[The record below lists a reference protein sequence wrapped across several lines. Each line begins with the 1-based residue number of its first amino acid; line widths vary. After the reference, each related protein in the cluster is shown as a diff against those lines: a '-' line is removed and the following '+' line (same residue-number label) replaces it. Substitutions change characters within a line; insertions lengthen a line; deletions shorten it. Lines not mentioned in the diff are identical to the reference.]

1 MALFTPEKIL
11 RCAQDDRVKTGWQ
24 DKNRMTRK
32 NRMARI
38 NRMTGIKQDGRD
50 KQDDMADGMTGAGGN
65 RKHAGAYPR
74 KKLVASSSYWRR

>member
-1 MALFTPEKIL
+1 MALFTPGKIL

-38 NRMTGIKQDGRD
+38 NRMTGIKQDGRV
-50 KQDDMADGMTGAGGN
+50 KIG
-65 RKHAGAYPR
+65 
-74 KKLVASSSYWRR
+74 